1 MKNFAI
7 LKEVVKNEKNN
18 NNKLRKDESYQQYR
32 DFKHEINTIVR
43 NINIKF
49 NFQDFTKENLQPLE
63 IVSSNFLYF

>member
-63 IVSSNFLYF
+63 VVSSNFFYF

>member
-32 DFKHEINTIVR
+32 DFKDEINTIVR

-63 IVSSNFLYF
+63 VVSSNFFYF

>member
-1 MKNFAI
+1 MKSFAI

-49 NFQDFTKENLQPLE
+49 KFQDFTKENLQPLE
-63 IVSSNFLYF
+63 VVSSNFLYF

>member
-32 DFKHEINTIVR
+32 DFKDEINTIVR

-63 IVSSNFLYF
+63 VVSSNFLYF

>member
-1 MKNFAI
+1 M
-7 LKEVVKNEKNN
+7 KNEKNN

-49 NFQDFTKENLQPLE
+49 VFQDFTKENLQPLE
-63 IVSSNFLYF
+63 VVSSNFLYF

>member
-49 NFQDFTKENLQPLE
+49 NFQDYTKENLQPLE
-63 IVSSNFLYF
+63 VVSSNFLYF

>member
-1 MKNFAI
+1 MKNFSI

-49 NFQDFTKENLQPLE
+49 KFQDFTKENLQPLE
-63 IVSSNFLYF
+63 VVSSNFLYF

>member
-49 NFQDFTKENLQPLE
+49 NFQDFTKENLQQLE
-63 IVSSNFLYF
+63 VVSSNFLYF

>member
-1 MKNFAI
+1 MKHFAI

-63 IVSSNFLYF
+63 VVSSNFLYF

>member
-1 MKNFAI
+1 MKHFAI

-49 NFQDFTKENLQPLE
+49 KFQDFTKENLQPLE
-63 IVSSNFLYF
+63 VVSSNFLYF

>member
-49 NFQDFTKENLQPLE
+49 KFQDFTKENLQPLE
-63 IVSSNFLYF
+63 VVSSNFLYF

>member
-49 NFQDFTKENLQPLE
+49 KFQDFTKENLQQLE
-63 IVSSNFLYF
+63 LVSSNFLYF

>member
-1 MKNFAI
+1 MKNFSI

-63 IVSSNFLYF
+63 VVSSNFLYF

>member
-7 LKEVVKNEKNN
+7 LKELVKNEKNN

-49 NFQDFTKENLQPLE
+49 KFQDFTKENLQPLE
-63 IVSSNFLYF
+63 VVSSNFLYF

>member
-63 IVSSNFLYF
+63 VVSSNFLYF

>member
-1 MKNFAI
+1 M
-7 LKEVVKNEKNN
+7 KNEKNN

-63 IVSSNFLYF
+63 VVSSNFLYF

>member
-1 MKNFAI
+1 MKHFAI

-18 NNKLRKDESYQQYR
+18 NNKLKKDESYQQYR

-63 IVSSNFLYF
+63 VVSSNFLYF